1 MKILTRYVLREHV
14 GPLLFSLS
22 ALTALLLLNQV
33 AKNFGNLVGKGLPWS
48 VIGQFFLLTIPFIV
62 AMTLPMAVLVAVLY
76 AFSRLAA
83 ENEITALKAS
93 GVSILRLIGPPLW
106 GATSLALLM
115 LAFNDQILPRANH
128 TLRTLE
134 SDIARKKPTFALR
147 EQVINELSPGKL
159 YLRAGRVDNATALL
173 KEVTIW
179 DLSDALRRRT
189 VYADSGRMG
198 MSKDRR
204 DLAMM
209 LFTGYSQE
217 ITRDHPEEMQR
228 LFFTIDDIRVR
239 GVGNQLELTGSK
251 DQYKSDREMSICE
264 MQHVFEQRA
273 VEYASARTDLE
284 RAEAASRAPAAT
296 PTPTPRSGTT
306 VPAARPPRL
315 LLGSG
320 YCQAVER
327 LFHVKEA
334 EAAEVPAQ
342 APRGT
347 RAPVR
352 APAVQDPSLPG
363 PRRRRPVPVTTPSA
377 PPLPTSSAMGI
388 ASQLSVLRAR
398 LTDTQQGMARYQ
410 IEIQKKFALAAACM
424 VFVLFGAP
432 IALRFPRGGVGLTIG
447 VSLGA
452 FSIYYVALIAGEA
465 LANKVILSPFWAMWM
480 ANIFFTIVGVIMLWR
495 VRTSG
500 ATARGGDVG
509 ELLENI
515 RGWARRLIARAPD
528 AAPSVESG
536 SPG

>member
-33 AKNFGNLVGKGLPWS
+33 AKNFGNLVGKGLPWG

-173 KEVTIW
+173 REVTIW
-179 DLSDALRRRT
+179 DLSDPMRRRT

-204 DLAMM
+204 DLAMV

-284 RAEAASRAPAAT
+284 RAEAAA
-296 PTPTPRSGTT
+296 RSPSASAGPSA
-306 VPAARPPRL
+306 VPASRPPRL
-315 LLGSG
+315 VLGSG

-327 LFHVKEA
+327 LFRVKEA
-334 EAAEVPAQ
+334 EAAQLPAQ
-342 APRGT
+342 TPRD
-347 RAPVR
+347 
-352 APAVQDPSLPG
+352 Q
-363 PRRRRPVPVTTPSA
+363 A
-377 PPLPTSSAMGI
+377 PPTSLAIPI

-424 VFVLFGAP
+424 VFVVFGAP

-452 FSIYYVALIAGEA
+452 FAIYYVALIAGEA

-480 ANIFFTIVGVIMLWR
+480 ANIFFTAVGAVMLWR

-509 ELLENI
+509 ELLEGI
-515 RGWARRLIARAPD
+515 RGWVRRIAMRGPP
-528 AAPSVESG
+528 PSVEPRSAG
-536 SPG
+536 